1 MSRRS
6 GFTNG
11 RGRKSQAAAV
21 AGGRTDGLDR
31 IRILVVDDHVWLRA
45 GLVAH
50 LEREPDF
57 GVVGEAGSGEKAISM
72 TRALRP
78 DVVVMD
84 LTMPGMGGLEAT
96 RAITRE
102 IPGSKVLILTM
113 DAQEDCLTAILEAGA
128 SGYVSKWGMDRD
140 LAPAIRSITAPAGA
154 LGGGTGAASS

>member
-1 MSRRS
+1 MR
-6 GFTNG
+6 NG
-11 RGRKSQAAAV
+11 RVIESQAAA
-21 AGGRTDGLDR
+21 GDHHDGADP

-57 GVVGEAGSGEKAISM
+57 QVVGEAGSGEQAIRM

-84 LTMPGMGGLEAT
+84 LTMPGIGGLEAT
-96 RAITRE
+96 RAITRD
-102 IPGSKVLILTM
+102 IPGSKVLVLTIHGK
-113 DAQEDCLTAILEAGA
+113 EDCLSAVLEAGA

-140 LAPAIRSITAPAGA
+140 LAPAIRSITAHAVPSGGREGA
-154 LGGGTGAASS
+154 DPS